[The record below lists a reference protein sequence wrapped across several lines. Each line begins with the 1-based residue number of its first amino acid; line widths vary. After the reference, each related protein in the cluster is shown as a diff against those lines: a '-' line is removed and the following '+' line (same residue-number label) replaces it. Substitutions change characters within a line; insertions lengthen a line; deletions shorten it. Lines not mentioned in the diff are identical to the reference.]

1 MNTNFCDILVIG
13 SGIAGLSAA
22 IELSQNYNVFLVT
35 KSKLRSGSTW
45 YAQGGI
51 AAATSS
57 KESIEKHFQD
67 TIRAGGNFS
76 KVEAVRLIVEN
87 GPKIIDYLNKL
98 GIRFDRESGK
108 ISLATEGGHS
118 VPRIY
123 HVKDRT
129 GSALEKALA
138 KKATSTGMNLK
149 IIENVFISE
158 LIIDGNKKCIGAKA
172 LKNNIELFY
181 LSKLTILAS
190 GGACQIYRN
199 TTNPDTCTG
208 DGVASAYIAGAMVSD
223 MEFVQFHPTGVIN
236 VEGPKSLISESVRGE
251 GAYLRDKG
259 LNRFMVNE
267 HPLAELAPRDVVSRS
282 IEKTMKNQ
290 GTDHVYFDARHLGKD
305 ALRNRFPNIY
315 KNLLEIG
322 YDLASDLIPVAPVAH
337 YIIGGIVADLYG
349 RTSIPGLFSC
359 GEASL
364 TGAHGANRLGSNSL
378 LEGVVYSK
386 IISSYINVLNM
397 ERISLP
403 SIDKLTSYIS
413 SGKVTKKNIQNRVSN
428 DFRSKIKETS
438 TNNLSVLRN
447 KNKLK
452 ESIKIFDDIL
462 KILSK
467 TEICDICL
475 YEIFNLA
482 TIAKLVAVGALTRE
496 ESRGTHFREDFPTIN
511 DEWENKHTVQ
521 IHGGSRNNINIL
533 SWEKIDDLI
542 QKKWEVFTHDD

>member
-1 MNTNFCDILVIG
+1 MNAYFCDVLVIG

-51 AAATSS
+51 AAAISS

-67 TIRAGGNFS
+67 TIRVGGNFS

-87 GPKIIDYLNKL
+87 GPKIINYLNKL

-149 IIENVFISE
+149 IVENVFISE
-158 LIIDGNKKCIGAKA
+158 LIIDKNNKCIGAKA
-172 LKNNIELFY
+172 LKNNKELFY
-181 LSKLTILAS
+181 ISKFTILAS

-199 TTNPDTCTG
+199 TTNPETCTG
-208 DGVASAYIAGAMVSD
+208 DGVASAYNAGAMVSD

-251 GAYLRDKG
+251 GAYLRDKD
-259 LNRFMVNE
+259 LNRFMVDE

-290 GTDHVYFDARHLGKD
+290 KTDHVSFDARHLGKD
-305 ALRNRFPNIY
+305 ALKNRFPNIY

-349 RTSIPGLFSC
+349 RTSISGLFSC

-386 IISSYINVLNM
+386 TISGYINKLDM
-397 ERISLP
+397 ERVSLP
-403 SIDKLTSYIS
+403 SKNQLRAYVASE
-413 SGKVTKKNIQNRVSN
+413 KVTNKNTQSQLTD
-428 DFRSKIKETS
+428 DFRSRIKETS
-438 TNNLSVLRN
+438 TSNLSVLRN

-462 KILSK
+462 KILSE
-467 TEICDICL
+467 TEIRDIYL
-475 YEIFNLA
+475 YETFNLA
-482 TIAKLVAVGALTRE
+482 TIGKLVAVGALTRE
-496 ESRGTHFREDFPTIN
+496 ESRGTHFREDFST
-511 DEWENKHTVQ
+511 ENKGWGNKHAVQ
-521 IHGGSRNNINIL
+521 MHGKRRNNISIL
-533 SWEKIDDLI
+533 SWEEIDDLI
-542 QKKWEVFTHDD
+542 EKKWEVFTQND